1 MRSSQAFITG
11 RRGWLTLATLSTA
24 LVAGLVTQV
33 TPSAAADGPRVRAQ
47 TEQAPSVIEPSP
59 EVGPA
64 SGVDVPPGPLAPAEV
79 TPSDSPS
86 PSPAQPTSAPA
97 PRKAP
102 EPKPAKAPAKAPAP
116 RKVPTRAPVSAPV
129 SAPSTSGDVCSG
141 SGWQARR
148 GSRALASLRHSTP
161 AGVSVSF
168 QGARSGYLG
177 LTYPAQHHVDM
188 FVRSCSS
195 ESWTLLRHVMA
206 HEMGHAYDA
215 AHMTAASRAAY
226 MAMRGI
232 PAGTPWFGCAYCT
245 DFATPAGDFAETYS
259 QWQRGSS
266 DSRTRMAPMPGS
278 AALARIGAAFFSQ

>member
-24 LVAGLVTQV
+24 LVTGLITQV
-33 TPSAAADGPRVRAQ
+33 APSAAADGPRVRAQ
-47 TEQAPSVIEPSP
+47 TEQAPSVITPSP
-59 EVGPA
+59 EVGPE
-64 SGVDVPPGPLAPAEV
+64 SGVDVPPGPVAPAEV

-86 PSPAQPTSAPA
+86 PAPTQAAPA
-97 PRKAP
+97 PKPKPKKAAPKATPHSAPTRKATP
-102 EPKPAKAPAKAPAP
+102 RRFPRTKAVA
-116 RKVPTRAPVSAPV
+116 
-129 SAPSTSGDVCSG
+129 APSTSDVCSG
-141 SGWQARR
+141 AGWQARR
-148 GSRALASLRHSTP
+148 GSRALASLRHPTP

-195 ESWTLLRHVMA
+195 ESSTLLRHVMA

-245 DFATPAGDFAETYS
+245 DFNTPAGDFAETYS
-259 QWQRGSS
+259 QWQRGAF
-266 DSRTRMAPMPGS
+266 DSRTQIAAMPG
-278 AALARIGAAFFSQ
+278 AAQLARIGATFFTA